1 LFDFCAFVFQK
12 IPPDYAIVLSVE
24 ENSQIRRWIAP
35 SRACDE
41 QLGTITHDYK
51 RRTLIARAVCCCR
64 FPYVLSSGAIS
75 AQRPLND

>member
-1 LFDFCAFVFQK
+1 MEVHSPLSSFVPLRALPRAPSNLFDFCAFVFEK

-41 QLGTITHDYK
+41 
-51 RRTLIARAVCCCR
+51 
-64 FPYVLSSGAIS
+64 
-75 AQRPLND
+75 